1 LLGLLTF
8 TDTFGYAIVLPVLPF
23 AAQRLHLGALA
34 IGGIF
39 ATYSFCQLLA
49 APVLGSLS
57 DRFGRRSLLL
67 VSQAGSVAGFIIL
80 ALANSAGWLYV
91 SRLIDGVTAGN
102 IAIIWAAVLD
112 HYPRLQW
119 GRRFANLSTATG
131 IGILLGLVVSS
142 VLARYGLALVAV
154 VAIALTVINMAVT
167 RLAFP
172 AARANHSQP
181 EARPSAGRF
190 VELIT
195 QPANAVTRRVIG
207 VGLLSTIVQSAFL
220 LAFPL
225 FVSRLLRFDASQ
237 AALTLTLLFGFAAAF
252 QGLALA
258 PLVHRLGDLGA
269 AIAGFALIIPA
280 GVTIALVR
288 TFPLVLAAGI
298 TIMWGIVLLNPSLTA
313 LLGRANR
320 TLDEGAIMGVNQ
332 SIASAGQ
339 MLGPL
344 AGYAALG
351 LASTTGY
358 GGLCAALAAVGLVMT
373 LQIRVRDDR
382 P

>member
-1 LLGLLTF
+1 
-8 TDTFGYAIVLPVLPF
+8 
-23 AAQRLHLGALA
+23 
-34 IGGIF
+34 
-39 ATYSFCQLLA
+39 
-49 APVLGSLS
+49 
-57 DRFGRRSLLL
+57 
-67 VSQAGSVAGFIIL
+67 
-80 ALANSAGWLYV
+80 
-91 SRLIDGVTAGN
+91 
-102 IAIIWAAVLD
+102 
-112 HYPRLQW
+112 
-119 GRRFANLSTATG
+119 
-131 IGILLGLVVSS
+131 
-142 VLARYGLALVAV
+142 
-154 VAIALTVINMAVT
+154 
-167 RLAFP
+167 
-172 AARANHSQP
+172 
-181 EARPSAGRF
+181 
-190 VELIT
+190 
-195 QPANAVTRRVIG
+195 
-207 VGLLSTIVQSAFL
+207 VQSAFL

-252 QGLALA
+252 QVLALA
-258 PLVHRLGDLGA
+258 PLIRRLGDRGA

-288 TFPLVLAAGI
+288 TFPLMLAAGI

-313 LLGRANR
+313 LLGRTNR